1 MILKKIEI
9 MNFRSYYGSNVFEL
23 GGGLNLIIGSNGDG
37 KTNFFDALNWLF
49 KTDVDSYE
57 QSSISKK
64 RIFELDAD
72 KADTLKVAITYEH
85 DGVTK
90 CLEKSF
96 RFRKNDD
103 DTISTSEYSFH
114 LITSGENG
122 REPKDGRYFD
132 FDLPAELRRYSMFKG
147 ETDLDVFHTN
157 DALRQLIDIFS
168 EVRNFDAYDTFM
180 HYATEQASQYA
191 QKEQSKDTRN
201 KSKIQSL
208 HQQISDLKQK
218 IGELDRR
225 IKKTNDDADN
235 YEKLLANLVD
245 SQETAESI
253 KNINARI
260 NSLMEK
266 RNRVEARIN
275 DNYSIRLLD
284 DMWVLLGYSPIA
296 DEFSSKVGALNKKKR
311 ELQSE
316 YDQQLGAKKAI
327 HNIVTGNFTQL
338 PVNVPGR
345 QILQEML
352 EEHVCK
358 FCGRPAEEGSDAWNF
373 IQNRLNEFNKSVSP
387 EEKEE
392 PSIFTNRYI
401 EELSNE
407 ESILNNNL
415 STVNSYRKN
424 ITGEVNFNNQRRQEI
439 ESINKAIKDD
449 EQKKNNIL
457 AQSNAESEE
466 KMLSNFENLLKWNNG
481 RDAASKDIIKYNQE
495 KTELESELQEAQ
507 DKLTKLSEGTNAS
520 LATKIDLIIH
530 DIAKAFSVTKEN
542 NKTILLTEIEELA
555 NGYMEKLNIDDFHG
569 TIRIRETVKLG
580 KAAIRL
586 LDKDDSTIANPNT
599 ALKTTM
605 YMAVLFAIADISS
618 KKKEKR
624 YPLIFD
630 APTSSFTL
638 AKEKEFFN
646 VIGKID
652 KQIVIVTKSFLKGD
666 GALDYD
672 TLQTINGNVLRI
684 AKKEPFNDKD
694 QATIQTVVSK
704 IK

>member
-168 EVRNFDAYDTFM
+168 EVRNFDAYDKFM
-180 HYATEQASQYA
+180 QYATEQASQYA

-208 HQQISDLKQK
+208 HQQINDFKQQ

-245 SQETAESI
+245 SQETAERIKSI
-253 KNINARI
+253 NDRI
-260 NSLMEK
+260 KSLEEK
-266 RNRVEARIN
+266 RNRVEAHIN

-311 ELQSE
+311 EIQSE

-392 PSIFTNRYI
+392 PSIFPNRYI
-401 EELSNE
+401 DELSNE

-415 STVNSYRKN
+415 NTVNSYRKN
-424 ITGEVNFNNQRRQEI
+424 ITGEVNFNNQRRKEI
-439 ESINKAIKDD
+439 ESINNAIEDD
-449 EQKKNNIL
+449 EQRKNKIL

-466 KMLSNFENLLKWNNG
+466 KMLSNFENLRKWTTSK
-481 RDAASKDIIKYNQE
+481 DAASQDIFLFTQK

-542 NKTILLTEIEELA
+542 NKTVLLTEIEELA

-569 TIRIRETVKLG
+569 TIRIRETVKSG

-652 KQIVIVTKSFLKGD
+652 KQIVIVTKSFLKDD

-672 TLQTINGNVLRI
+672 ALQPINGNVLRI